1 MQQLNQQKSQQ
12 QHLHMQQQII
22 LQRQA
27 QQQQQQQR
35 RDGAQLINGNA
46 NGITNGDPLMRAN
59 PGSAN
64 AMAAKMYEDKLKL
77 PLQREASDDNKVT
90 LKWIGWSLPPFFF
103 LGLCD
108 VL

>member
-1 MQQLNQQKSQQ
+1 
-12 QHLHMQQQII
+12 MQQQII

-90 LKWIGWSLPPFFF
+90 LKRIGWSLPLFFF
-103 LGLCD
+103 FFGLCG